1 MNNTLRKDA
10 DKIIENSIKAVL
22 PDEAVKR
29 ALNDF
34 EHPEGK
40 LILVA
45 AGKAAWQMAAAAQKE
60 LSHIDAGIVITK
72 YGHVKGELEGIKC
85 YEAGHPVPDENSFLA
100 TRKALDLVE
109 PLGEKD
115 TVLFLLSGG
124 GSALFESPLIPGEEL
139 GDITKQLLACG
150 ANIVTFH
157 IEAVM
162 DPVQMVR
169 SIHENGMRAG
179 VAIKPATPVSAIEEI
194 INEVDMILI
203 MSVEPGFG
211 GQSFMPV
218 ALDKIRE
225 TVLLLEE
232 YGLKTDIEVDGG
244 INLKNVDEILEAGA
258 NVIVSGSAIFESD
271 ITANILSF
279 RKHLEER

>member
-1 MNNTLRKDA
+1 MNILAPSMLSLDFRHMEEDLLAAYNAGARQIHVDVMDGNFVPNISFGPPVIKYVRK
-10 DKIIENSIKAVL
+10 VL
-22 PDEAVKR
+22 PDVTMDMH
-29 ALNDF
+29 LM
-34 EHPEGK
+34 
-40 LILVA
+40 V
-45 AGKAAWQMAAAAQKE
+45 
-60 LSHIDAGIVITK
+60 T
-72 YGHVKGELEGIKC
+72 
-85 YEAGHPVPDENSFLA
+85 
-100 TRKALDLVE
+100 E
-109 PLGEKD
+109 PGRYMDKW
-115 TVLFLLSGG
+115 
-124 GSALFESPLIPGEEL
+124 
-139 GDITKQLLACG
+139 KACG
-150 ANIVTFH
+150 ADIVTFH

-194 INEVDMILI
+194 ITEVDMILI

-258 NVIVSGSAIFESD
+258 NVIVTGSAIFDSD
-271 ITANILSF
+271 ITSNVLNF
-279 RKHLEER
+279 RKHLEG

>member
-1 MNNTLRKDA
+1 MNILAPSMLSLDFRHMEEDLLAAYNAGARQIHVDVMDGNFVPNISFGPPVIKYVRK
-10 DKIIENSIKAVL
+10 VL
-22 PDEAVKR
+22 PDVTMDMH
-29 ALNDF
+29 LM
-34 EHPEGK
+34 
-40 LILVA
+40 V
-45 AGKAAWQMAAAAQKE
+45 
-60 LSHIDAGIVITK
+60 T
-72 YGHVKGELEGIKC
+72 
-85 YEAGHPVPDENSFLA
+85 
-100 TRKALDLVE
+100 E
-109 PLGEKD
+109 PGRYMDKW
-115 TVLFLLSGG
+115 
-124 GSALFESPLIPGEEL
+124 
-139 GDITKQLLACG
+139 KACG
-150 ANIVTFH
+150 ADIVTFH

-258 NVIVSGSAIFESD
+258 NVIVTGSAIFDSD
-271 ITANILSF
+271 ITSNVLNF
-279 RKHLEER
+279 RKHLEG

>member
-1 MNNTLRKDA
+1 MNILAPSMLSLDFRHMEEDLLAAYNAGARQIHVDVMDGNFVPNISFGPPVIKYVRK
-10 DKIIENSIKAVL
+10 VL
-22 PDEAVKR
+22 PDVTMDMH
-29 ALNDF
+29 LM
-34 EHPEGK
+34 
-40 LILVA
+40 V
-45 AGKAAWQMAAAAQKE
+45 
-60 LSHIDAGIVITK
+60 T
-72 YGHVKGELEGIKC
+72 
-85 YEAGHPVPDENSFLA
+85 
-100 TRKALDLVE
+100 E
-109 PLGEKD
+109 PGRYMDKW
-115 TVLFLLSGG
+115 
-124 GSALFESPLIPGEEL
+124 
-139 GDITKQLLACG
+139 KACG
-150 ANIVTFH
+150 ADIVTFH

-194 INEVDMILI
+194 ITEVDMILI

-258 NVIVSGSAIFESD
+258 NVIVAGSAIFDSD
-271 ITANILSF
+271 ITSNVLNF
-279 RKHLEER
+279 RKHLEG

>member
-1 MNNTLRKDA
+1 MNILAPSILSLDFRHMEEDLITAYEAGAGYIHVDVMDGNFVPNISFGPPVIKYVRK
-10 DKIIENSIKAVL
+10 VL
-22 PDEAVKR
+22 PDA
-29 ALNDF
+29 
-34 EHPEGK
+34 
-40 LILVA
+40 I
-45 AGKAAWQMAAAAQKE
+45 
-60 LSHIDAGIVITK
+60 IDMHLMVT
-72 YGHVKGELEGIKC
+72 
-85 YEAGHPVPDENSFLA
+85 
-100 TRKALDLVE
+100 E
-109 PLGEKD
+109 PGRFIDKW
-115 TVLFLLSGG
+115 
-124 GSALFESPLIPGEEL
+124 
-139 GDITKQLLACG
+139 KACG

-162 DPVQMVR
+162 DPIQMVR

-271 ITANILSF
+271 ITANILNF
-279 RKHLEER
+279 RKHLEERQ

>member
-1 MNNTLRKDA
+1 MNKLAPSMLSLDFRHMEEDLLAAYNAGARQIHVDVMDGNFVPNISFGPPVIKYVRK
-10 DKIIENSIKAVL
+10 VL
-22 PDEAVKR
+22 PDVTMDMH
-29 ALNDF
+29 LM
-34 EHPEGK
+34 
-40 LILVA
+40 V
-45 AGKAAWQMAAAAQKE
+45 
-60 LSHIDAGIVITK
+60 T
-72 YGHVKGELEGIKC
+72 
-85 YEAGHPVPDENSFLA
+85 
-100 TRKALDLVE
+100 E
-109 PLGEKD
+109 PGRYMDKW
-115 TVLFLLSGG
+115 
-124 GSALFESPLIPGEEL
+124 
-139 GDITKQLLACG
+139 KACG
-150 ANIVTFH
+150 ADIVTFH

-194 INEVDMILI
+194 ITEVDMILI

-258 NVIVSGSAIFESD
+258 NVIVTGSAIFD
-271 ITANILSF
+271 IEITSNVLNF
-279 RKHLEER
+279 RKHLEG

>member
-1 MNNTLRKDA
+1 MNILAPSILSLDFRHMEEDLITAYEAGAGYIHVDVMDGNFVPNISFGPPVIKYVRK
-10 DKIIENSIKAVL
+10 VL
-22 PDEAVKR
+22 PDA
-29 ALNDF
+29 
-34 EHPEGK
+34 
-40 LILVA
+40 I
-45 AGKAAWQMAAAAQKE
+45 
-60 LSHIDAGIVITK
+60 IDMHLMVT
-72 YGHVKGELEGIKC
+72 
-85 YEAGHPVPDENSFLA
+85 
-100 TRKALDLVE
+100 E
-109 PLGEKD
+109 PGRFIDKW
-115 TVLFLLSGG
+115 
-124 GSALFESPLIPGEEL
+124 
-139 GDITKQLLACG
+139 KACG

-203 MSVEPGFG
+203 MSIEPGFG

>member
-1 MNNTLRKDA
+1 MNILAPSILSLDFRHMEEDLITAYEAGAGYIHVDVMDGNFVPNISFGPPVIKYVRK
-10 DKIIENSIKAVL
+10 VL
-22 PDEAVKR
+22 PDA
-29 ALNDF
+29 
-34 EHPEGK
+34 
-40 LILVA
+40 I
-45 AGKAAWQMAAAAQKE
+45 
-60 LSHIDAGIVITK
+60 IDMHLMVT
-72 YGHVKGELEGIKC
+72 
-85 YEAGHPVPDENSFLA
+85 
-100 TRKALDLVE
+100 E
-109 PLGEKD
+109 PGRFIDKW
-115 TVLFLLSGG
+115 
-124 GSALFESPLIPGEEL
+124 
-139 GDITKQLLACG
+139 KACG

>member
-1 MNNTLRKDA
+1 MNILAPSMLSLDFRHMEEDLLAAYNAGARQIHVDVMDGNFVPNISFGPPVIKYVRK
-10 DKIIENSIKAVL
+10 VL
-22 PDEAVKR
+22 PDVTMDMH
-29 ALNDF
+29 LM
-34 EHPEGK
+34 
-40 LILVA
+40 V
-45 AGKAAWQMAAAAQKE
+45 
-60 LSHIDAGIVITK
+60 T
-72 YGHVKGELEGIKC
+72 
-85 YEAGHPVPDENSFLA
+85 
-100 TRKALDLVE
+100 E
-109 PLGEKD
+109 PGRYMDKW
-115 TVLFLLSGG
+115 
-124 GSALFESPLIPGEEL
+124 
-139 GDITKQLLACG
+139 KACG
-150 ANIVTFH
+150 ADIATFH

-194 INEVDMILI
+194 ITEVDMILI

-258 NVIVSGSAIFESD
+258 NVIVTGSAIFDSD
-271 ITANILSF
+271 ITSNVLNF
-279 RKHLEER
+279 RKHLEG

>member
-1 MNNTLRKDA
+1 MNILAPSMLSLDFRHMEEDLLAAYNAGARHIHVDVMDGNFVPNISFGPPVIKYVRK
-10 DKIIENSIKAVL
+10 VL
-22 PDEAVKR
+22 PDVTMDMH
-29 ALNDF
+29 LM
-34 EHPEGK
+34 
-40 LILVA
+40 V
-45 AGKAAWQMAAAAQKE
+45 
-60 LSHIDAGIVITK
+60 T
-72 YGHVKGELEGIKC
+72 
-85 YEAGHPVPDENSFLA
+85 
-100 TRKALDLVE
+100 E
-109 PLGEKD
+109 PGRYMDKW
-115 TVLFLLSGG
+115 
-124 GSALFESPLIPGEEL
+124 
-139 GDITKQLLACG
+139 KACG
-150 ANIVTFH
+150 ADIVTFH

-194 INEVDMILI
+194 ITEVDMILI

-258 NVIVSGSAIFESD
+258 NVIVAGSAIFDSD
-271 ITANILSF
+271 ITSNVLNF
-279 RKHLEER
+279 RKHLEG

>member
-1 MNNTLRKDA
+1 MNILAPSMLSIDFRHMEEDLITAYNAGAGYIHVDVMDGNFVPNISFGPPVIKYVRK
-10 DKIIENSIKAVL
+10 VL
-22 PDEAVKR
+22 PDA
-29 ALNDF
+29 
-34 EHPEGK
+34 
-40 LILVA
+40 I
-45 AGKAAWQMAAAAQKE
+45 
-60 LSHIDAGIVITK
+60 IDMHLMVT
-72 YGHVKGELEGIKC
+72 
-85 YEAGHPVPDENSFLA
+85 
-100 TRKALDLVE
+100 E
-109 PLGEKD
+109 PGRFMDKW
-115 TVLFLLSGG
+115 
-124 GSALFESPLIPGEEL
+124 
-139 GDITKQLLACG
+139 KACG

-271 ITANILSF
+271 ITSNILSF
-279 RKHLEER
+279 RKHLEERA

>member
-1 MNNTLRKDA
+1 MNILAPSILSLDFRHMEEDLITAYEAGAGYIHVDVMDGNFVPNISFGPPVIKYVRK
-10 DKIIENSIKAVL
+10 VL
-22 PDEAVKR
+22 PDA
-29 ALNDF
+29 
-34 EHPEGK
+34 
-40 LILVA
+40 I
-45 AGKAAWQMAAAAQKE
+45 
-60 LSHIDAGIVITK
+60 IDMHLMVT
-72 YGHVKGELEGIKC
+72 
-85 YEAGHPVPDENSFLA
+85 
-100 TRKALDLVE
+100 E
-109 PLGEKD
+109 PGRFIDKW
-115 TVLFLLSGG
+115 
-124 GSALFESPLIPGEEL
+124 
-139 GDITKQLLACG
+139 KACG

-271 ITANILSF
+271 SF

>member
-1 MNNTLRKDA
+1 MNMLAPSMLSIDFRHMEEDLITAYNAGAGYIHVDVMDGNFVPNISFGPPVIKYVRK
-10 DKIIENSIKAVL
+10 VL
-22 PDEAVKR
+22 PDA
-29 ALNDF
+29 
-34 EHPEGK
+34 
-40 LILVA
+40 I
-45 AGKAAWQMAAAAQKE
+45 
-60 LSHIDAGIVITK
+60 IDMHLMVT
-72 YGHVKGELEGIKC
+72 
-85 YEAGHPVPDENSFLA
+85 
-100 TRKALDLVE
+100 E
-109 PLGEKD
+109 PGRFMDKW
-115 TVLFLLSGG
+115 
-124 GSALFESPLIPGEEL
+124 
-139 GDITKQLLACG
+139 KACG

-271 ITANILSF
+271 ITSNILSF
-279 RKHLEER
+279 RKHLEERA

>member
-1 MNNTLRKDA
+1 MNILAPSMLSLDFRHMEEDLLAAYNAGARQIHVDVMDGNFVPNISFGPPVIKYVRK
-10 DKIIENSIKAVL
+10 VL
-22 PDEAVKR
+22 PDVTMDMH
-29 ALNDF
+29 LMVTD
-34 EHPEGK
+34 
-40 LILVA
+40 
-45 AGKAAWQMAAAAQKE
+45 
-60 LSHIDAGIVITK
+60 
-72 YGHVKGELEGIKC
+72 
-85 YEAGHPVPDENSFLA
+85 
-100 TRKALDLVE
+100 
-109 PLGEKD
+109 
-115 TVLFLLSGG
+115 
-124 GSALFESPLIPGEEL
+124 PGRYM
-139 GDITKQLLACG
+139 DKWKACG
-150 ANIVTFH
+150 ADIVTFH

-194 INEVDMILI
+194 ITEVDMILI

-258 NVIVSGSAIFESD
+258 NVIVTGSAIFDSD
-271 ITANILSF
+271 ITSNVLNF
-279 RKHLEER
+279 RKHLEG

>member
-1 MNNTLRKDA
+1 MNILAPSMLSLDFRHMEENLLAAYNAGARQIHVDVMDGNFVPNISFGPPVIKYVRK
-10 DKIIENSIKAVL
+10 VL
-22 PDEAVKR
+22 PDVTMDMH
-29 ALNDF
+29 LM
-34 EHPEGK
+34 
-40 LILVA
+40 V
-45 AGKAAWQMAAAAQKE
+45 
-60 LSHIDAGIVITK
+60 T
-72 YGHVKGELEGIKC
+72 
-85 YEAGHPVPDENSFLA
+85 
-100 TRKALDLVE
+100 E
-109 PLGEKD
+109 PGRYMDKW
-115 TVLFLLSGG
+115 
-124 GSALFESPLIPGEEL
+124 
-139 GDITKQLLACG
+139 KACG
-150 ANIVTFH
+150 ADIVTFH

-194 INEVDMILI
+194 ITEVDMILI

-258 NVIVSGSAIFESD
+258 NVIVTGSAIFDSD
-271 ITANILSF
+271 ITSNVLNF
-279 RKHLEER
+279 RKHLEG

>member
-1 MNNTLRKDA
+1 MNILAPSMLSLDFRHMEEDLLAAYNAGARQIHVDVMDGNFVPNISFGPPVIKYVRK
-10 DKIIENSIKAVL
+10 VL
-22 PDEAVKR
+22 PDVTMDMH
-29 ALNDF
+29 LM
-34 EHPEGK
+34 
-40 LILVA
+40 V
-45 AGKAAWQMAAAAQKE
+45 
-60 LSHIDAGIVITK
+60 T
-72 YGHVKGELEGIKC
+72 
-85 YEAGHPVPDENSFLA
+85 
-100 TRKALDLVE
+100 E
-109 PLGEKD
+109 PGRYMDKW
-115 TVLFLLSGG
+115 
-124 GSALFESPLIPGEEL
+124 
-139 GDITKQLLACG
+139 KACG
-150 ANIVTFH
+150 ADIVTFH

-169 SIHENGMRAG
+169 SIHENEMRAG

-194 INEVDMILI
+194 ITEVDMILI

-258 NVIVSGSAIFESD
+258 NVIVTGSAIFDSD
-271 ITANILSF
+271 ITSNVLNF
-279 RKHLEER
+279 RKHLEG

>member
-1 MNNTLRKDA
+1 MNILAPSMLSLDFRHMEEDLLAAYNAGARHIHVDVMDGNFVPNISFGPPVIKYVRK
-10 DKIIENSIKAVL
+10 VL
-22 PDEAVKR
+22 PD
-29 ALNDF
+29 
-34 EHPEGK
+34 
-40 LILVA
+40 
-45 AGKAAWQMAAAAQKE
+45 
-60 LSHIDAGIVITK
+60 VIMDMHLMVT
-72 YGHVKGELEGIKC
+72 
-85 YEAGHPVPDENSFLA
+85 
-100 TRKALDLVE
+100 E
-109 PLGEKD
+109 PGRYMDKW
-115 TVLFLLSGG
+115 
-124 GSALFESPLIPGEEL
+124 
-139 GDITKQLLACG
+139 KACG
-150 ANIVTFH
+150 ADIVTFH

-179 VAIKPATPVSAIEEI
+179 VAIKPATPVSAIEDI
-194 INEVDMILI
+194 ITEVDMILI

-258 NVIVSGSAIFESD
+258 NVIVTGSAIFDSD
-271 ITANILSF
+271 ITSNVLNF
-279 RKHLEER
+279 RKHLEV